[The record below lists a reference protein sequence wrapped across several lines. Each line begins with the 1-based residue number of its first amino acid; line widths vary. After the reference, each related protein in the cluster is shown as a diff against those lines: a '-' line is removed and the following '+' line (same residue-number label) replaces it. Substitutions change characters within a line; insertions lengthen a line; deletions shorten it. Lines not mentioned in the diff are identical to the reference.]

1 MKNNE
6 RMASRKAK
14 LEHHESHG
22 WRMLLNAADVLGK
35 LDTNPDQGY
44 SEKRFDRLTSLPWS
58 SQVLQQTWFSV
69 FLDVSAMLDVYWIH
83 ESKTIQ

>member
-35 LDTNPDQGY
+35 LDTNPDHGGD
-44 SEKRFDRLTSLPWS
+44 SERLDPN
-58 SQVLQQTWFSV
+58 VL
-69 FLDVSAMLDVYWIH
+69 IG
-83 ESKTIQ
+83 